1 MFHFH
6 FLSKSHS
13 SNDSKV
19 KTKNERT
26 EKNSRK
32 KIMEAKKQMREWE
45 VTQPL
50 SRSKLTEL
58 QANHVEKQ
66 EAMGQDYRAPQRL
79 RKRWNQLSLEITVKM
94 QLKEIV
100 ESLGR
105 TQIPRLP
112 PSSAQPD
119 SASWKP
125 GRLQVYSLAPQFKS
139 INSSVLSFLYGPT
152 HIHT

>member
-1 MFHFH
+1 M
-6 FLSKSHS
+6 
-13 SNDSKV
+13 
-19 KTKNERT
+19 
-26 EKNSRK
+26 
-32 KIMEAKKQMREWE
+32 
-45 VTQPL
+45 
-50 SRSKLTEL
+50 
-58 QANHVEKQ
+58 EKQ

-125 GRLQVYSLAPQFKS
+125 GRLQVYSLERIQQEAVTLMGQC
-139 INSSVLSFLYGPT
+139 
-152 HIHT
+152 